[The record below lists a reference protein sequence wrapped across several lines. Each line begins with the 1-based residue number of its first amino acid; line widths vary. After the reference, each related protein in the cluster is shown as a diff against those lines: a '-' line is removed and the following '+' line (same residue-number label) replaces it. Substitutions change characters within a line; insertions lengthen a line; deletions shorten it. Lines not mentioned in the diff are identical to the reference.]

1 MVTLELEDIQGYI
14 IRGYAR
20 MSYSRFVLLQVPAS
34 GHDAHGWLHALSD
47 QLTTARHISRKEDLP
62 PTCLNIA
69 FTAPGLKALGLH
81 QGNVNGFNLEF
92 REGMVTEHRQRLL
105 GDFDDSDPD
114 TWEWGGPGKETV
126 HMILMV
132 FGKDKDT
139 CLDYYEKLRTDYLSK
154 GLKEVRE
161 LDGQTLPK
169 NKEHF
174 GFRDGISQPV
184 IKGSGR
190 VGPDNNMVSP
200 GEFILGYENN
210 YGVYPDT
217 PLVRV
222 DQGDMNLLA
231 TDAGGSGFKDLG
243 RNGSFLVL
251 RQMEQDVESFWNFM
265 NEKTKNAD
273 GTINEEESTKLAARM
288 VGRWP
293 SGAPLTKY
301 PDKDPGVISDDD
313 DFGYAQNDP
322 DGLKC
327 PMGSH
332 LRRCNPRDSFED
344 DKPKESLRLS
354 NRHRI
359 IRRARLYGQP
369 IVGSPTNNKPEGKVG
384 LLFNCF
390 NADISRQFELIQYT
404 WANST
409 KVKQLYNDPDPI
421 IGTRQIAHDGLPQNF
436 TIQACPVN
444 KTVSGLKRFVT
455 IRGGAY
461 FFFPAITTIRYLAT
475 LK

>member
-20 MSYSRFVLLQVPAS
+20 MSYSRFVLLHVPREH
-34 GHDAHGWLHALSD
+34 HDAHRWIASIADGI
-47 QLTTARHISRKEDLP
+47 TTAAHISKKQDIP

-69 FTAPGLKALGLH
+69 LTAVGLKALGL
-81 QGNVNGFNLEF
+81 QKENVDSFNLEF
-92 REGMVTEHRQRLL
+92 REGMVTPHRKRLL
-105 GDFDDSDPD
+105 GDFDDSDPSKWD
-114 TWEWGGPGKETV
+114 WGSTEKQAV
-126 HMILMV
+126 HIILMI

-139 CLDYYEKLRTDYLSK
+139 CLEYFDKLRSDYISN
-154 GLKEVRE
+154 GLQEVLQ

-184 IKGSGR
+184 IIGSGR
-190 VGPDNNMVSP
+190 IGPDNNMIKA
-200 GEFILGYENN
+200 GEFILGYENE
-210 YGVYPDT
+210 YGVFPDT
-217 PLVRV
+217 PLVRKE
-222 DQGDMNLLA
+222 QGNMNLLSS
-231 TDAGGSGFKDLG
+231 DAGGSGYKDLG

-251 RQMEQDVESFWNFM
+251 RQMEQDVEAFWDFM
-265 NEKTKNAD
+265 NEKTKNPD
-273 GTINEEESTKLAARM
+273 GSVNVDESAKLAAKM
-288 VGRWP
+288 MGRWP
-293 SGAPLTKY
+293 SGAPITKY
-301 PDKDPGVISDDD
+301 PDKDPGVLSDDD
-313 DFGYAQNDP
+313 DFGYHQNDP

-327 PMGSH
+327 PHGSH

-344 DKPKESLRLS
+344 NSAKESLELS

-369 IVGSPTNNKPEGKVG
+369 YVGSPLDRKPEGKVG

-421 IGTRQIAHDGLPQNF
+421 IGTRQSAHDGLPQNF

-444 KTVSGLKRFVT
+444 KTVTGLKRFVT
-455 IRGGAY
+455 IKGGGY
-461 FFFPAITTIRYLAT
+461 FFFPSITAIRYLAT